1 MNRSK
6 NRALISDINVVPYID
21 VMLVLLVIFMI
32 TAPLLSQGVII
43 DLPDVPADPLDAALN
58 DPLVLSV
65 DSEGRFYLNFGG
77 DSETALDESAVL
89 ERVGAVLR
97 EDTGVSMFVR
107 GDEGA
112 THGRVMQGF
121 ALLKRAGANQVVLM
135 TEFPDVESD

>member
-1 MNRSK
+1 MNRGK

-32 TAPLLSQGVII
+32 TAPLLSQGII
-43 DLPDVPADPLDAALN
+43 INLPDVPADPLDAALS

-77 DSETALDESAVL
+77 DAETALDELSVVERASAVL
-89 ERVGAVLR
+89 RRNA
-97 EDTGVSMFVR
+97 DAPMFVR

-112 THGRVMQGF
+112 THGRVMRGF
-121 ALLKRAGANQVVLM
+121 ALLKQAGANQVVLV
-135 TEFPDVESD
+135 TEVPDVEQ